1 MWRPGGTGAVEEAAV
16 RVACGSWRP
25 DAGWTPGLAQL
36 VDGAEAG
43 GRRTL
48 VLAFADG
55 DRPEALAALDAL
67 TDLVPEAVVA
77 GCSTAGQI
85 LGDAVSTDP
94 LVVAVTHFASVTPHV
109 AWAGDDDAPD
119 ALSLGR
125 LLGERLRT
133 AVGSDRPHTIFLLAD
148 GIHINGTALVDG
160 LGEAF
165 PGVGISGGLAGDG
178 ERFERTWV
186 IAGGVPREGA
196 VAAVALCGGTL
207 DVRFGSAG
215 GWEGFGPY
223 RLVSRSEGNVLHEL
237 DGRPALALYKEYL
250 GDRADHLP
258 ASALL
263 FPLLI
268 RSPEGDV
275 ELVRTVLG
283 VDEDALTMTF
293 AGDVPQG
300 WSARLMRTT
309 LDRLIDAAGVAAE
322 AAAGPADAP
331 HLTVAVSCVGRRLV
345 LGQRTD
351 EEVEL
356 AASVLGAGP
365 AVVGF
370 YSYGEISP
378 ATGVSEVHNQTMTI
392 TTFREPG

>member
-1 MWRPGGTGAVEEAAV
+1 MQ
-16 RVACGSWRP
+16 VACGSWLP
-25 DAGWTPGLAQL
+25 ESGWTPSLSSLIDGA
-36 VDGAEAG
+36 VDG
-43 GRRTL
+43 GRQTL

-55 DRPEALAALDAL
+55 EHPEALAALADLRAAL
-67 TDLVPEAVVA
+67 PAATVT

-85 LGDAVSTDP
+85 LGDAVSP
-94 LVVAVTHFASVTPHV
+94 APIVVAVAHFHGVTPHA
-109 AWAGDDDAPD
+109 AWAVRTEAPD

-125 LLGERLRT
+125 FLGDRLLSVAGPE
-133 AVGSDRPHTIFLLAD
+133 RPHTIFLLAD
-148 GIHINGTALVDG
+148 GVHINGTALVDG
-160 LGEAF
+160 LGESF

-186 IAGGVPREGA
+186 LTDGEAREGA
-196 VAAVALCGGTL
+196 VAAVALCGGSL
-207 DVRFGSAG
+207 EVGFGSAG

-223 RLVSRSEGNVLHEL
+223 RQVSRSEGNVLLEL

-250 GDRADHLP
+250 GDRAEHLP

-283 VDEDALTMTF
+283 VDEDALSMTF

-322 AAAGPADAP
+322 AAATPVDAP
-331 HLTVAVSCVGRRLV
+331 DLTVAVSCVGRRLV

-365 AVVGF
+365 SVVGF

>member
-1 MWRPGGTGAVEEAAV
+1 MQVC
-16 RVACGSWRP
+16 CGSWQP
-25 DAGWTPGLAQL
+25 DTGWTPPLARL
-36 VDGAEAG
+36 VDGAVDG

-48 VLAFADG
+48 VLVFAEGEHADTATAVSDLRG
-55 DRPEALAALDAL
+55 ALPAATL
-67 TDLVPEAVVA
+67 T

-85 LGDAVSTDP
+85 LGDAVSTAP
-94 LVVAVTHFASVTPHV
+94 VVVAVAHFAGVTPRA
-109 AWAGDDDAPD
+109 AWAGGADAPD

-125 LLGERLRT
+125 FLGERLRA
-133 AVGSDRPHTIFLLAD
+133 AVGPDRPHTIFLLAD
-148 GIHINGTALVDG
+148 GVHINGTALVDG
-160 LGEAF
+160 LGEEF

-186 IAGGVPREGA
+186 LADDEPHEGA
-196 VAAVALCGGTL
+196 VAAVALCGGSL
-207 DVRFGSAG
+207 EVGFGSAG

-223 RLVSRSEGNVLHEL
+223 RQVSRSEGNVLLEL

-283 VDEDALTMTF
+283 IDEDAQTMTF

-322 AAAGPADAP
+322 SAAAPVDTP
-331 HLTVAVSCVGRRLV
+331 DLTVAVSCVGRRLV

>member
-1 MWRPGGTGAVEEAAV
+1 V
-16 RVACGSWRP
+16 RVVGGAWEPATGWSP
-25 DAGWTPGLAQL
+25 DVTTLAA
-36 VDGAEAG
+36 DAASG

-48 VLAFADG
+48 VLAFADRESA
-55 DRPEALAALDAL
+55 DAVDALAALREAL
-67 TDLVPEAVVA
+67 PLAVIV

-85 LGDAVSTDP
+85 LGEAVSPAP
-94 LVVAVTHFASVTPHV
+94 LVVAVAHFAQVQPV
-109 AWAGDDDAPD
+109 AAWASLTDADDA
-119 ALSLGR
+119 LHLGR
-125 LLGERLRT
+125 TLGERLQDGVEGQ
-133 AVGSDRPHTIFLLAD
+133 APHTVFVLAD
-148 GIHINGTALVDG
+148 GVHINGTALVDG
-160 LGEAF
+160 LGEAL
-165 PGVGISGGLAGDG
+165 PGIGISGGLAGDG

-186 IAGGVPREGA
+186 YADGAAREDA
-196 VAAVALCGGTL
+196 VAAVALCGGSL
-207 DVRFGSAG
+207 EVGFGSAG

-223 RLVSRSEGNVLHEL
+223 RLVSRSDGNVLHEL
-237 DGRPALALYKEYL
+237 DGRPALTLYKEYL

-275 ELVRTVLG
+275 ELVRTILG
-283 VDEDALTMTF
+283 VDEDRLTMTF
-293 AGDVPQG
+293 AGDVPEG

-322 AAAGPADAP
+322 GATGNPEPPD
-331 HLTVAVSCVGRRLV
+331 LVVAVSCVGRRLV

-356 AASVLGAGP
+356 AASVVGP
-365 AVVGF
+365 NSMVVGF

-392 TTFREPG
+392 TTFREIE